1 MSETEALAAQIQSL
15 LDQFRAVEQK
25 ARHVRN
31 TQYWRA
37 PYGTPLPLHRADSSV
52 AIPQGW
58 PDSLTEPSDEYRE
71 ALVGSSLWPNFWT
84 ARSASQVRGA
94 AVGNV
99 ARVWG
104 KSTPEERA
112 HAIETA
118 REIRKGDVAI
128 AIDPQPIWN
137 ILTEGQP
144 FRSQFSTGTSNGA
157 LDPDDRAN
165 TELALFDVPLNHD
178 PAERPIYGYMVSDTA
193 PPYQKSVK
201 HYGAIRV
208 VLKRSVR
215 ERTTMTLTDSL
226 DCNKI
231 PVPLTGKVS
240 DDRLFAA
247 NTEDLDVREVGSSF
261 YAEAQIHGGVS
272 ADDIAEIWFPVAG
285 SLSEATGF
293 RREHIEEM
301 LRISKE
307 RGIRVRWYGEEK
319 DERGGG
325 IILFHTVEKQTPEE
339 FKGIRRV
346 RDPLYWGKPYGT
358 PITPGMTPLHGVV
371 PIPIPGVPEIPD
383 PIPTRSKRGTWVKDV
398 RESSMVGDGALPG
411 SATIYTNSRGDM
423 VVFEEG
429 VVADEETRLA
439 ALADV
444 DWMLDYLPEEMDNTT
459 VDVVIPA
466 NDMIFSDISTDTPT
480 WKLRDK
486 VTLGYVVNGSRVIHL
501 NPTLLKGDEKYWPVV
516 KRSWR
521 SSAVPALQDE
531 EKVSLRRGVLMHES
545 GHVVENYISPL
556 DKARAGEKAANQ
568 KVYLDNLDA
577 ISDYGRGDMVEA
589 YAEMYAEWMLGDPS
603 HNDSWKAAQDYARLY
618 EWGEPRAG
626 VKALLA
632 DLDRTMIEL
641 KRKVRDADYWGWPV
655 GTPFPLPKKP
665 DVDFSILDVSLPDLD
680 EGGRFPESM
689 QSDDDPWAHFGYRI
703 DMRAPGVDPR
713 IYERLSEVF
722 GYEEE
727 INGHQWKTEVKW
739 GELSISAYPGAMTGQ
754 VGGRIYRD
762 GEEVGAFKRTVWLGP
777 APLNRHEPSVR
788 VRLNSYT
795 PWVSHDLLRL
805 HPSVT
810 GQGFAERY
818 NDKVDAALYREG
830 YRHEWLEANIDV
842 GGYAWARRGY
852 DWFDA
857 IGEVEGHDSKTI
869 ARDWGKYLIPDM
881 EKEILRQQPEA
892 DQTITSDQR
901 FGYPGP
907 FDQALVDAMQEMAE
921 RVFDGEA
928 SPAEVAA
935 LGEGD
940 PRYAWTGHTIKAAP
954 HNGMGPIGGRSE
966 NIHLPVP
973 MWPGKW
979 LMLHSRW
986 YGIRRIAPPAQEKV
1000 LSRQEYQSRVRE
1012 TIEEFERTYEPA
1024 YYRNPTR
1031 SDFNIMGADL
1041 LLGPQSPNEVKVRHV
1056 RDSEYW
1062 NAPVGTPLPLPK
1074 KPKGKKKKL
1083 TEWSAGGGSHP
1094 VPPEVEQTLRE
1105 IYEMTYQH
1113 GDTTYRTKIDHT
1125 PWAKTYA
1132 TGSYIT
1138 VQGVVIINGEP
1149 QGRFVR
1155 ELSLDYAP
1163 EYDDDLVQYSPWVHN
1178 SMFGIASEYQGQG
1191 FAEAFYAHTEE
1202 RLAEEGFR
1210 YEWMEANIDIG
1221 GYAWARRGFHFRD
1234 RRGRERIGF
1243 RIKWLYDNIDKMART
1258 EAQGREP
1265 DPEVEL
1271 NLAEYGG
1278 PLDDPVL
1285 GTQMFHLANAV
1296 LDGTAQPEDV
1306 AAFGEDHP
1314 EWHWIDQTAGREPI
1328 PMWPGKWIMLGTGW
1342 NGIRPLA
1349 PDGQQK
1355 DMRADHM
1362 ATVRATLAHAEEV
1375 YIPGDY
1381 YRNPE
1386 RSDYNIM
1393 GADLLAGPIG
1403 PQTKGVRH
1411 VRDAAYWGAPVG
1423 TPLPLGI
1430 KPSTV
1435 AVEEETDFGY
1445 IEEEPPDTQ
1454 ALLTEA
1460 QRDYVA
1466 QRLIE
1471 INGGTMPERYEGH
1484 GYGALRPNVYK
1495 AVVAHDLAIALD
1507 DVSTEDLLNALR
1519 EPGAASLYPHWYQTV
1534 TDPESDE
1541 LLTLRDNGGFGLVG
1555 YEVPRADLF
1564 GRMPVKAGTPE
1575 AEQRFREFLLSVYVQ
1590 AWANTSNDHSVLSHC
1605 LQNAARRAFDLDE
1618 AADWEPSTADG
1629 ANKFTEIEADIEQMD
1644 EDYGDVY
1651 EAVVRAQYENT
1662 QEFLKDAGIETLIV
1676 YRGTRLTQRES
1687 NWLDNNGVVVTRP
1700 LSSWS
1705 TSLVTAY
1712 GFQHGVSR
1720 KRPVTVQSVVSA
1732 KDVFATPATG
1742 IGCLDED
1749 EVVLLGRTYDVGLST
1764 PSWML
1769 SKTIGPMPVVNVDND
1784 DLNADWIKTLH
1795 WDLPTDPAYY
1805 RGTDQL
1811 ARLANLPAGQAMP
1824 DELRMLLALQSHEEE
1839 LKTLLDGFLAVERKV
1854 RHVRDSDYWGAP
1866 EGTPLPLAK
1875 PMDRESFQFV
1885 VGEYLKRQGVEPKYW
1900 SEPEEAYPPY
1910 RHRPHPYDDDNTSKA
1925 KAVAARDVA
1934 ARMTDVDLND
1944 LVVAAGAVEWDGPV
1958 SSPMDWLNPHDIEVI
1973 LTGEGTLQDGP
1984 EDRLGDGSA
1993 LDDEAVPNDKIRVT
2007 LDPSGMLSV
2016 IAVTEGEKIKTRK
2029 GKPKHYTDTLGRKPV
2044 KMGTPEAEQYI
2055 RESLVAILIDEWATS
2070 SNETPLAYGI
2080 QEAAKAEFGLEGTA
2094 RWSGW
2099 VTHQYKDSVFSKAK
2113 PQKVLRRFVR
2123 AQYENTQ
2130 AMLKEM
2136 GITGTVE
2143 VMRGFHADL
2152 PKKTKSIQ
2160 TRPLS
2165 SWTTYAYRAEEFAM
2179 GPSRHDPIVVSTM
2192 VPVERIFSTPA
2203 TGVGCLRE
2211 DEVVLLGGTDP
2222 AKKIK
2227 FYSAIEWADHWLDP
2241 ERDYYDDHRAFT
2253 VDMAGSKAATITH
2266 GVLVLDTPQTADWPK
2281 RTPDRRE
2288 ALHPETK
2295 GVRHVR
2301 DSAFWG
2307 APVGTPLPL
2316 PKNTSAV
2323 TFRDDREWNA
2333 AYDEYNDL
2341 PYLDKFTDDELTLT
2355 REQYMA
2361 DRKPTLD
2368 PVPQERQEQIREIVD
2383 GLAADFPQ
2391 VLTRNDVDA
2400 VQVIFGADRDDELA
2414 HAGGHPPKL
2423 VLSQNLIGDE
2433 KALIERLYNEGHAMP
2448 GMIGHS
2454 QAVRDEDYQAILRT
2468 VLTHEFGHVLD
2479 MAARRDAK
2487 AYRELLDLTDDT
2499 TAQWAPEEDRDRF
2512 TGGPR
2517 WQMDPL
2523 IRRGGSN
2530 DTMWGSNFHSMYATE
2545 ARSEWI
2551 AEAFADGY
2559 LNGDNASD
2567 PGKAVLAYF
2576 QKVLG

>member
-1 MSETEALAAQIQSL
+1 MATRKTSVEIDEELLTATRSALA
-15 LDQFRAVEQK
+15 
-25 ARHVRN
+25 
-31 TQYWRA
+31 
-37 PYGTPLPLHRADSSV
+37 
-52 AIPQGW
+52 
-58 PDSLTEPSDEYRE
+58 
-71 ALVGSSLWPNFWT
+71 
-84 ARSASQVRGA
+84 
-94 AVGNV
+94 
-99 ARVWG
+99 
-104 KSTPEERA
+104 
-112 HAIETA
+112 
-118 REIRKGDVAI
+118 
-128 AIDPQPIWN
+128 
-137 ILTEGQP
+137 
-144 FRSQFSTGTSNGA
+144 
-157 LDPDDRAN
+157 
-165 TELALFDVPLNHD
+165 
-178 PAERPIYGYMVSDTA
+178 
-193 PPYQKSVK
+193 
-201 HYGAIRV
+201 
-208 VLKRSVR
+208 
-215 ERTTMTLTDSL
+215 TTT
-226 DCNKI
+226 
-231 PVPLTGKVS
+231 
-240 DDRLFAA
+240 
-247 NTEDLDVREVGSSF
+247 
-261 YAEAQIHGGVS
+261 
-272 ADDIAEIWFPVAG
+272 
-285 SLSEATGF
+285 
-293 RREHIEEM
+293 
-301 LRISKE
+301 
-307 RGIRVRWYGEEK
+307 
-319 DERGGG
+319 
-325 IILFHTVEKQTPEE
+325 
-339 FKGIRRV
+339 
-346 RDPLYWGKPYGT
+346 
-358 PITPGMTPLHGVV
+358 
-371 PIPIPGVPEIPD
+371 
-383 PIPTRSKRGTWVKDV
+383 
-398 RESSMVGDGALPG
+398 
-411 SATIYTNSRGDM
+411 
-423 VVFEEG
+423 
-429 VVADEETRLA
+429 
-439 ALADV
+439 
-444 DWMLDYLPEEMDNTT
+444 
-459 VDVVIPA
+459 
-466 NDMIFSDISTDTPT
+466 
-480 WKLRDK
+480 
-486 VTLGYVVNGSRVIHL
+486 
-501 NPTLLKGDEKYWPVV
+501 
-516 KRSWR
+516 
-521 SSAVPALQDE
+521 
-531 EKVSLRRGVLMHES
+531 
-545 GHVVENYISPL
+545 
-556 DKARAGEKAANQ
+556 
-568 KVYLDNLDA
+568 
-577 ISDYGRGDMVEA
+577 
-589 YAEMYAEWMLGDPS
+589 
-603 HNDSWKAAQDYARLY
+603 
-618 EWGEPRAG
+618 
-626 VKALLA
+626 
-632 DLDRTMIEL
+632 
-641 KRKVRDADYWGWPV
+641 
-655 GTPFPLPKKP
+655 
-665 DVDFSILDVSLPDLD
+665 
-680 EGGRFPESM
+680 
-689 QSDDDPWAHFGYRI
+689 
-703 DMRAPGVDPR
+703 
-713 IYERLSEVF
+713 
-722 GYEEE
+722 
-727 INGHQWKTEVKW
+727 
-739 GELSISAYPGAMTGQ
+739 
-754 VGGRIYRD
+754 
-762 GEEVGAFKRTVWLGP
+762 
-777 APLNRHEPSVR
+777 
-788 VRLNSYT
+788 
-795 PWVSHDLLRL
+795 
-805 HPSVT
+805 
-810 GQGFAERY
+810 
-818 NDKVDAALYREG
+818 
-830 YRHEWLEANIDV
+830 
-842 GGYAWARRGY
+842 
-852 DWFDA
+852 
-857 IGEVEGHDSKTI
+857 
-869 ARDWGKYLIPDM
+869 
-881 EKEILRQQPEA
+881 
-892 DQTITSDQR
+892 
-901 FGYPGP
+901 
-907 FDQALVDAMQEMAE
+907 
-921 RVFDGEA
+921 
-928 SPAEVAA
+928 
-935 LGEGD
+935 
-940 PRYAWTGHTIKAAP
+940 
-954 HNGMGPIGGRSE
+954 
-966 NIHLPVP
+966 
-973 MWPGKW
+973 
-979 LMLHSRW
+979 
-986 YGIRRIAPPAQEKV
+986 
-1000 LSRQEYQSRVRE
+1000 VRE

-1314 EWHWIDQTAGREPI
+1314 EWHWIYQTAGREPI

-1495 AVVAHDLAIALD
+1495 AVVAHDLAVALD

-1590 AWANTSNDHSVLSHC
+1590 AWANTSNDHNVLSHC

-1866 EGTPLPLAK
+1866 EGTPLPL
-1875 PMDRESFQFV
+1875 
-1885 VGEYLKRQGVEPKYW
+1885 
-1900 SEPEEAYPPY
+1900 
-1910 RHRPHPYDDDNTSKA
+1910 
-1925 KAVAARDVA
+1925 
-1934 ARMTDVDLND
+1934 
-1944 LVVAAGAVEWDGPV
+1944 
-1958 SSPMDWLNPHDIEVI
+1958 
-1973 LTGEGTLQDGP
+1973 
-1984 EDRLGDGSA
+1984 
-1993 LDDEAVPNDKIRVT
+1993 
-2007 LDPSGMLSV
+2007 
-2016 IAVTEGEKIKTRK
+2016 
-2029 GKPKHYTDTLGRKPV
+2029 
-2044 KMGTPEAEQYI
+2044 
-2055 RESLVAILIDEWATS
+2055 
-2070 SNETPLAYGI
+2070 
-2080 QEAAKAEFGLEGTA
+2080 
-2094 RWSGW
+2094 
-2099 VTHQYKDSVFSKAK
+2099 
-2113 PQKVLRRFVR
+2113 
-2123 AQYENTQ
+2123 
-2130 AMLKEM
+2130 
-2136 GITGTVE
+2136 
-2143 VMRGFHADL
+2143 
-2152 PKKTKSIQ
+2152 
-2160 TRPLS
+2160 
-2165 SWTTYAYRAEEFAM
+2165 
-2179 GPSRHDPIVVSTM
+2179 
-2192 VPVERIFSTPA
+2192 
-2203 TGVGCLRE
+2203 
-2211 DEVVLLGGTDP
+2211 
-2222 AKKIK
+2222 
-2227 FYSAIEWADHWLDP
+2227 
-2241 ERDYYDDHRAFT
+2241 
-2253 VDMAGSKAATITH
+2253 
-2266 GVLVLDTPQTADWPK
+2266 
-2281 RTPDRRE
+2281 
-2288 ALHPETK
+2288 
-2295 GVRHVR
+2295 
-2301 DSAFWG
+2301 
-2307 APVGTPLPL
+2307 

>member
-480 WKLRDK
+480 WRLRDK

-577 ISDYGRGDMVEA
+577 ISDYGRGDMIEA

-603 HNDSWKAAQDYARLY
+603 HNDTWKAAQDYARLY

-921 RVFDGEA
+921 HHYANVHRGLHKLSQEA
-928 SPAEVAA
+928 T
-935 LGEGD
+935 D
-940 PRYAWTGHTIKAAP
+940 R
-954 HNGMGPIGGRSE
+954 
-966 NIHLPVP
+966 
-973 MWPGKW
+973 
-979 LMLHSRW
+979 
-986 YGIRRIAPPAQEKV
+986 
-1000 LSRQEYQSRVRE
+1000 
-1012 TIEEFERTYEPA
+1012 FE
-1024 YYRNPTR
+1024 
-1031 SDFNIMGADL
+1031 
-1041 LLGPQSPNEVKVRHV
+1041 
-1056 RDSEYW
+1056 
-1062 NAPVGTPLPLPK
+1062 
-1074 KPKGKKKKL
+1074 
-1083 TEWSAGGGSHP
+1083 
-1094 VPPEVEQTLRE
+1094 
-1105 IYEMTYQH
+1105 
-1113 GDTTYRTKIDHT
+1113 
-1125 PWAKTYA
+1125 
-1132 TGSYIT
+1132 
-1138 VQGVVIINGEP
+1138 
-1149 QGRFVR
+1149 
-1155 ELSLDYAP
+1155 
-1163 EYDDDLVQYSPWVHN
+1163 
-1178 SMFGIASEYQGQG
+1178 
-1191 FAEAFYAHTEE
+1191 
-1202 RLAEEGFR
+1202 
-1210 YEWMEANIDIG
+1210 
-1221 GYAWARRGFHFRD
+1221 
-1234 RRGRERIGF
+1234 
-1243 RIKWLYDNIDKMART
+1243 
-1258 EAQGREP
+1258 
-1265 DPEVEL
+1265 
-1271 NLAEYGG
+1271 
-1278 PLDDPVL
+1278 
-1285 GTQMFHLANAV
+1285 
-1296 LDGTAQPEDV
+1296 
-1306 AAFGEDHP
+1306 
-1314 EWHWIDQTAGREPI
+1314 
-1328 PMWPGKWIMLGTGW
+1328 
-1342 NGIRPLA
+1342 
-1349 PDGQQK
+1349 
-1355 DMRADHM
+1355 
-1362 ATVRATLAHAEEV
+1362 
-1375 YIPGDY
+1375 
-1381 YRNPE
+1381 
-1386 RSDYNIM
+1386 
-1393 GADLLAGPIG
+1393 
-1403 PQTKGVRH
+1403 
-1411 VRDAAYWGAPVG
+1411 
-1423 TPLPLGI
+1423 
-1430 KPSTV
+1430 
-1435 AVEEETDFGY
+1435 
-1445 IEEEPPDTQ
+1445 
-1454 ALLTEA
+1454 
-1460 QRDYVA
+1460 
-1466 QRLIE
+1466 
-1471 INGGTMPERYEGH
+1471 
-1484 GYGALRPNVYK
+1484 
-1495 AVVAHDLAIALD
+1495 
-1507 DVSTEDLLNALR
+1507 
-1519 EPGAASLYPHWYQTV
+1519 
-1534 TDPESDE
+1534 
-1541 LLTLRDNGGFGLVG
+1541 
-1555 YEVPRADLF
+1555 
-1564 GRMPVKAGTPE
+1564 
-1575 AEQRFREFLLSVYVQ
+1575 
-1590 AWANTSNDHSVLSHC
+1590 
-1605 LQNAARRAFDLDE
+1605 AARLRVACSRS
-1618 AADWEPSTADG
+1618 AS
-1629 ANKFTEIEADIEQMD
+1629 
-1644 EDYGDVY
+1644 
-1651 EAVVRAQYENT
+1651 R
-1662 QEFLKDAGIETLIV
+1662 
-1676 YRGTRLTQRES
+1676 RGTRRV
-1687 NWLDNNGVVVTRP
+1687 NWL
-1700 LSSWS
+1700 
-1705 TSLVTAY
+1705 
-1712 GFQHGVSR
+1712 
-1720 KRPVTVQSVVSA
+1720 
-1732 KDVFATPATG
+1732 
-1742 IGCLDED
+1742 
-1749 EVVLLGRTYDVGLST
+1749 
-1764 PSWML
+1764 
-1769 SKTIGPMPVVNVDND
+1769 
-1784 DLNADWIKTLH
+1784 
-1795 WDLPTDPAYY
+1795 
-1805 RGTDQL
+1805 
-1811 ARLANLPAGQAMP
+1811 
-1824 DELRMLLALQSHEEE
+1824 
-1839 LKTLLDGFLAVERKV
+1839 
-1854 RHVRDSDYWGAP
+1854 
-1866 EGTPLPLAK
+1866 
-1875 PMDRESFQFV
+1875 
-1885 VGEYLKRQGVEPKYW
+1885 
-1900 SEPEEAYPPY
+1900 
-1910 RHRPHPYDDDNTSKA
+1910 
-1925 KAVAARDVA
+1925 
-1934 ARMTDVDLND
+1934 
-1944 LVVAAGAVEWDGPV
+1944 
-1958 SSPMDWLNPHDIEVI
+1958 
-1973 LTGEGTLQDGP
+1973 
-1984 EDRLGDGSA
+1984 
-1993 LDDEAVPNDKIRVT
+1993 
-2007 LDPSGMLSV
+2007 
-2016 IAVTEGEKIKTRK
+2016 
-2029 GKPKHYTDTLGRKPV
+2029 
-2044 KMGTPEAEQYI
+2044 
-2055 RESLVAILIDEWATS
+2055 
-2070 SNETPLAYGI
+2070 
-2080 QEAAKAEFGLEGTA
+2080 
-2094 RWSGW
+2094 
-2099 VTHQYKDSVFSKAK
+2099 
-2113 PQKVLRRFVR
+2113 
-2123 AQYENTQ
+2123 
-2130 AMLKEM
+2130 
-2136 GITGTVE
+2136 
-2143 VMRGFHADL
+2143 
-2152 PKKTKSIQ
+2152 
-2160 TRPLS
+2160 
-2165 SWTTYAYRAEEFAM
+2165 
-2179 GPSRHDPIVVSTM
+2179 
-2192 VPVERIFSTPA
+2192 
-2203 TGVGCLRE
+2203 
-2211 DEVVLLGGTDP
+2211 
-2222 AKKIK
+2222 
-2227 FYSAIEWADHWLDP
+2227 
-2241 ERDYYDDHRAFT
+2241 
-2253 VDMAGSKAATITH
+2253 
-2266 GVLVLDTPQTADWPK
+2266 
-2281 RTPDRRE
+2281 
-2288 ALHPETK
+2288 
-2295 GVRHVR
+2295 
-2301 DSAFWG
+2301 
-2307 APVGTPLPL
+2307 
-2316 PKNTSAV
+2316 
-2323 TFRDDREWNA
+2323 
-2333 AYDEYNDL
+2333 
-2341 PYLDKFTDDELTLT
+2341 
-2355 REQYMA
+2355 
-2361 DRKPTLD
+2361 
-2368 PVPQERQEQIREIVD
+2368 
-2383 GLAADFPQ
+2383 
-2391 VLTRNDVDA
+2391 
-2400 VQVIFGADRDDELA
+2400 
-2414 HAGGHPPKL
+2414 
-2423 VLSQNLIGDE
+2423 
-2433 KALIERLYNEGHAMP
+2433 
-2448 GMIGHS
+2448 
-2454 QAVRDEDYQAILRT
+2454 
-2468 VLTHEFGHVLD
+2468 
-2479 MAARRDAK
+2479 
-2487 AYRELLDLTDDT
+2487 
-2499 TAQWAPEEDRDRF
+2499 
-2512 TGGPR
+2512 
-2517 WQMDPL
+2517 
-2523 IRRGGSN
+2523 
-2530 DTMWGSNFHSMYATE
+2530 
-2545 ARSEWI
+2545 
-2551 AEAFADGY
+2551 
-2559 LNGDNASD
+2559 
-2567 PGKAVLAYF
+2567 
-2576 QKVLG
+2576 